1 MLGELGMFP
10 MTHKI
15 LFVELIGSCLKTIK
29 IGEIGLILKEAWT
42 SQRHNYLQQIFLT
55 CPLLPEFHP
64 TLNLCRCLKSM

>member
-1 MLGELGMFP
+1 MFGDVVMFP

-42 SQRHNYLQQIFLT
+42 SQRHNYLQKYLSHVQFYPNSIQ
-55 CPLLPEFHP
+55 H
-64 TLNLCRCLKSM
+64 